1 MKPKKRKKQQC
12 IHCSEIIN
20 YNYIK
25 RHSENCLVYTKL
37 IINGVQCSIC
47 SKVFGTRRNV
57 NQHIGHHHKEL
68 CHEIRQKMNLD
79 FPTKTSAKAGSE
91 ISTEQNA
98 SIQDNQT
105 PICPGIAVN
114 ETLAKPGSGISKG
127 QNSGIPC
134 PVILRKEDSNHPK
147 VPIPQTNEQNKIAAG
162 VACLKSLMVPLLH
175 TAETLAK
182 PGLGISKGQ
191 NPGIQ
196 NNQVSPCPKIPGWE
210 HFNHANVPRSQDN
223 APDKIATGI
232 TCKSCKS
239 RLVPL
244 NYKAKT
250 SPKPALQIS
259 TGQSPGI
266 HENLN
271 SLCPVILG
279 QEKSAYGSVPTPKVK
294 NFLEKN
300 PLGIHGNQ
308 NSPCPVIPG
317 QEKPAYG
324 SGAPGSVPR
333 PKVNNSLEKI
343 NYIKVA

>member
-25 RHSENCLVYTKL
+25 RHSENCHVYTKL
-37 IINGVQCSIC
+37 VINGVQCSVC
-47 SKVFGTRRNV
+47 SKVFETRRNV

-68 CHEIRQKMNLD
+68 CHEIRQKINLD
-79 FPTKTSAKAGSE
+79 FPTKTSAKPGSE

-114 ETLAKPGSGISKG
+114 ETSAKQGSGISKG

-134 PVILRKEDSNHPK
+134 PVILRQEDINHPN
-147 VPIPQTNEQNKIAAG
+147 VPRPEANEQNKIAEG
-162 VACLKSLMVPLLH
+162 VACLKSLMVPLLS

-191 NPGIQ
+191 NSGIQ
-196 NNQVSPCPKIPGWE
+196 HNQDPPCPKIPGWE
-210 HFNHANVPRSQDN
+210 HFNPANVPRSQDN

-244 NYKAKT
+244 NYKGKT
-250 SPKPALQIS
+250 SPKPGLQIS
-259 TGQSPGI
+259 TGQSSGI
-266 HENLN
+266 RGNRN
-271 SLCPVILG
+271 SPCPVIQG
-279 QEKSAYGSVPTPKVK
+279 QEKSAYGSVP
-294 NFLEKN
+294 
-300 PLGIHGNQ
+300 
-308 NSPCPVIPG
+308 
-317 QEKPAYG
+317 
-324 SGAPGSVPR
+324 R
-333 PKVNNSLEKI
+333 PMVENSLEKI